1 SSGLTELTDSNS
13 AIEDNVLNR
22 KSFTFTYREY
32 KKDTEYIAGCLAWT
46 ARQCGYERPVAE
58 PPKQK
63 APQGEGTG
71 IEQKTQPTQDSST
84 DAQHPMNVSEFLGMA
99 KSIASF
105 EPKLDVPPALQ
116 RVFDRVVLARTR
128 VAKVQNRFTGFTV
141 EETVPLDELI
151 VEVKDRQL
159 PKVKLIPIED
169 DEDDLEDEFF
179 FAVAAFLQDVHQI
192 RRYILR

>member
-1 SSGLTELTDSNS
+1 MAST
-13 AIEDNVLNR
+13 IEDNVLNR

-128 VAKVQNRFTGFTV
+128 VAKWF
-141 EETVPLDELI
+141 EEKHISDHASN
-151 VEVKDRQL
+151 KR
-159 PKVKLIPIED
+159 
-169 DEDDLEDEFF
+169 
-179 FAVAAFLQDVHQI
+179 HS
-192 RRYILR
+192 